1 MMTVMILQKY
11 ALSLSGWFLH

>member
-1 MMTVMILQKY
+1 MILQEY